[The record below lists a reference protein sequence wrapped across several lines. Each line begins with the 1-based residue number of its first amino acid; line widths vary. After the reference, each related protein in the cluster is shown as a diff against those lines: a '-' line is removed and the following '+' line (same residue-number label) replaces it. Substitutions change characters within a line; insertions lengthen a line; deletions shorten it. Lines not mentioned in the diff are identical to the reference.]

1 MQIKNNSSK
10 YTNIIFIGK
19 FASGKSYFSKKLET
33 TLKSQYNLTI
43 YRIHI
48 SAKIK
53 DIAIDLFEMKGK
65 DRRLLQRIGEKMR
78 SINKD
83 VWINYTV
90 RYIRDNSKEPFIIED
105 LRLPREYEIIKKNF
119 PNTIAIKIEAD
130 NKIRLRVYKDIYGKM
145 PTKEELRDSTER
157 LINDIKYDYLIK
169 NNYDDKSSDLIIN
182 DIIKKFILKNKKII

>member
-53 DIAIDLFEMKGK
+53 EIAIDLFEMKGK

-119 PNTIAIKIEAD
+119 PNTIAIKIETD

-145 PTKEELRDSTER
+145 PNKEELRDSTER
-157 LINDIKYDYLIK
+157 LIDDIKYDYLIK

-182 DIIKKFILKNKKII
+182 DIIKKFILKNKKFI